1 MNRVQNY
8 PFYMG
13 VRVSKMSNWIKTL
26 YTWYKCVNALS
37 VMSLSS
43 LLLCVTILSRL
54 NVRYLI
60 ANASNWLARLISWCK
75 WVRHCNHDRNLIS
88 TGRIR
93 RRWSKLARSDSRLF
107 MRFLWRDFSS
117 HSSRGS
123 LNLIRVILCFIRL
136 SESFQYSKESPQ
148 YAASKRK
155 NKNSK
160 SWTSYPD
167 FQSTIR
173 FVSAPIL
180 VLPL

>member
-8 PFYMG
+8 PSYMG
-13 VRVSKMSNWIKTL
+13 VRVSKLSNWIKTL

-37 VMSLSS
+37 VLSLSS

-54 NVRYLI
+54 SVRYLI

-107 MRFLWRDFSS
+107 TRFLWRDFSS

-123 LNLIRVILCFIRL
+123 LNLIWVILCFIRL
-136 SESFQYSKESPQ
+136 SGSFHYSKESPS
-148 YAASKRK
+148 YAASKK
-155 NKNSK
+155 
-160 SWTSYPD
+160 
-167 FQSTIR
+167 QSHGQPTLIFSPQYSLSPLR
-173 FVSAPIL
+173 FSL
-180 VLPL
+180 YLYKTE